1 MALTQ
6 NDVNTVRRLL
16 MSGTPKKALC
26 TLLGIDERTLKKY
39 ITRYKITEAIP
50 SLPRA
55 KPTRALTQ
63 QAKAVLDPRRISD
76 SIYDNLRVL
85 QQIDPAQTTVF
96 LRAIAD
102 DPVHAT
108 RTDA

>member
-6 NDVNTVRRLL
+6 SDVNTVRRLL

-26 TLLGIDERTLKKY
+26 SLLGIDERTLKKY
-39 ITRYKITEAIP
+39 IARYKITEAIP

-63 QAKAVLDPRRISD
+63 HAKAVLDTTRISD

-85 QQIDPAQTTVF
+85 QQVEPAQTSVF
-96 LRAIAD
+96 LRAIAED
-102 DPVHAT
+102 SEHAT
-108 RTDA
+108 RKDT